1 MQEFVFNAV
10 LEQTERPNVIT
21 QDFIAK
27 ANQCLDAIL
36 ERKSDEQQLSVDEA
50 KHKIKSF
57 LNQFKSKTIQVADE
71 QAIIDL
77 IKSTQNVTVY
87 YSNQNHV
94 ALTGLI
100 VCIDLTFFTSPEQLV
115 QTSNRTRSQHMSNYL
130 KFVQQLSKQQKL
142 NVICVLKSSNDI
154 YNQLI
159 SQQNLI
165 QTLIHIKPETNFI
178 DVVLPLAFE
187 FGFNAIL
194 NFVSELSEEVV
205 EYGTVSENYFVYI
218 PVLPCDINN
227 IEANKI
233 TIKNQD
239 DGAFDYAHYFNKVNF
254 KLNYYNKTEF
264 LQDFQVKINNLK
276 RQKQLFPFWR
286 FSTKLWCHRVW

>member
-10 LEQTERPNVIT
+10 LEQPDRPNVIT
-21 QDFIAK
+21 HDFIAK
-27 ANQCLDAIL
+27 ANQCLDAII

-57 LNQFKSKTIQVADE
+57 LNQFRSKTIQVADE

-77 IKSTQNVTVY
+77 IKTTSNVTVY

-100 VCIDLTFFTSPEQLV
+100 VCIDLTYFTSPEQLAQV
-115 QTSNRTRSQHMSNYL
+115 SNRSRSHQLSNYL

-154 YNQLI
+154 YNQLLQ
-159 SQQNLI
+159 QQNLI
-165 QTLIHIKPETNFI
+165 QTLIHIRPETNFI

-187 FGFNAIL
+187 FGFNSIL
-194 NFVSELSEEVV
+194 NFVSELSEEVI
-205 EYGTVSENYFVYI
+205 EYQTVSENCFVYI
-218 PVLPCDINN
+218 PVLPCDINTEDVN
-227 IEANKI
+227 RVL
-233 TIKNQD
+233 IKNQEEEM
-239 DGAFDYAHYFNKVNF
+239 FDYAHYFNKVNF
-254 KLNYYNKTEF
+254 KLNYFCKTQFQQEF
-264 LQDFQVKINNLK
+264 QAKINNLK

-286 FSTKLWCHRVW
+286 FATKLWCHRVW